1 MLALRVEFEMFNECS
16 SVEQEEGPMVLYS
29 SSMFATTRTSFA
41 SSYYEWAVTYRRVY
55 EMAADGNVEACR
67 ALSLMSAARES
78 GFYTETSCRVSRYGK
93 TFVLAVYDREGGKL
107 LASFHCSD
115 GIETLH
121 SLYAEELL
129 PEPSTWRSYF
139 RRMLDW
145 VTSPAVKL

>member
-1 MLALRVEFEMFNECS
+1 MLRRGAEGRLEMGLYPGNMFIAPTSNS
-16 SVEQEEGPMVLYS
+16 SC
-29 SSMFATTRTSFA
+29 
-41 SSYYEWAVTYRRVY
+41 YEWTVSDRRIHK
-55 EMAADGNVEACR
+55 MASGSTEACTV
-67 ALSLMSAARES
+67 LSLMSAARES

>member
-1 MLALRVEFEMFNECS
+1 
-16 SVEQEEGPMVLYS
+16 MVLYS
-29 SSMFATTRTSFA
+29 SSMFATTKNSFA
-41 SSYYEWAVTYRRVY
+41 SSYYEWVSSDRRVY

-67 ALSLMSAARES
+67 ALSLMSAAREV
-78 GFYTETSCRVSRYGK
+78 GFYAETSCRVSGYGK

-107 LASFHCSD
+107 LTSFHCSD

-145 VTSPAVKL
+145 ATSPSTTL